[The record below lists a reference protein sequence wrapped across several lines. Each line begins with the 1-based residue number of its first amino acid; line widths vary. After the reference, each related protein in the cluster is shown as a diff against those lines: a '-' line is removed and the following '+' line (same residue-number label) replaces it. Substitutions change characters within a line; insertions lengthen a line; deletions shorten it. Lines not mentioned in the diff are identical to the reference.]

1 EMLPDGS
8 ELMLWPN
15 PVRDG
20 QVNLLLNGLTDDT
33 QRVTIDVYD
42 MFGKRV
48 RSIEQDN
55 SGEVFNTVL
64 DMQGVA
70 SGIYLVNVTVNGRL
84 YQHRVNVQ

>member
-1 EMLPDGS
+1 
-8 ELMLWPN
+8 
-15 PVRDG
+15 
-20 QVNLLLNGLTDDT
+20 NLLLNGLTDDT

-55 SGEVFNTVL
+55 SGEVFSTVL

-70 SGIYLVNVTVNGRL
+70 SGIYLVNVTVNDKL